1 MPPRIRTALKVV
13 AVGFFTLVFLI
24 VYAVYT
30 LTRPKQVFEFTS
42 GRIGDLQLGETK
54 EQILSRLSVGSTA
67 APAGKQVFSPQPK
80 PAECPV
86 NWIEVSAMS
95 STEKNCLLKTDVWV
109 EGHSSSRHLCKEPA
123 DVHTELRFE
132 ANQLAKVTTECW
144 HPK

>member
-67 APAGKQVFSPQPK
+67 APAGKQVLTRSRNLRNARLTGLQ
-80 PAECPV
+80 
-86 NWIEVSAMS
+86 
-95 STEKNCLLKTDVWV
+95 CLQCLQLK
-109 EGHSSSRHLCKEPA
+109 KIA
-123 DVHTELRFE
+123 Y
-132 ANQLAKVTTECW
+132 
-144 HPK
+144 